1 MWIQAPWKS
10 FKLFIYWCVN
20 EIYEHFTK
28 ISYCFRVPGWQDMK
42 RKWRLLVMMFN
53 VTPKKGV
60 VDIDDIKS
68 RGAEVSWRKKQHWTI
83 FPVIQG
89 ESQGQQQRLWEVLTS
104 VLDLSDGAATPARLR
119 VKLWN
124 GLVIELSIWNL
135 WWSSKGPVALCCQSC
150 KMV

>member
-68 RGAEVSWRKKQHWTI
+68 RGAEVSWRKKQNETHFSRDSSGTT
-83 FPVIQG
+83 
-89 ESQGQQQRLWEVLTS
+89 E
-104 VLDLSDGAATPARLR
+104 PADFARMSHISP
-119 VKLWN
+119 
-124 GLVIELSIWNL
+124 GSI
-135 WWSSKGPVALCCQSC
+135 WWSSNNNVTHGMVWWLNSQFEIGCGPQKDRLFFAVCPSGKIA
-150 KMV
+150 